1 MQPRQRRETVSPVLP
16 RRVNFMEGILLGR
29 EGSRWRGLAVMGE
42 FNPTMPTSKPLTAST
57 DLTWA
62 RGLAVAR
69 ARGDGRIQSDDAHI
83 ETAHRQHGSYL
94 GARARGG
101 AGSRWRGL
109 AVIGEFS
116 PTMPTPNPLTA
127 SPDLTWARGLAVA
140 RARGD
145 GRIQSDDAHI
155 ETAHREPGSY
165 LGARARGGAGSRW
178 RGLAVMGE
186 FSPTMP
192 TSKPLTASPDLTWAR
207 GLAVARARGDGRIQ
221 SDDAHIETAHR
232 EPACPRNPAPP
243 PPASGRLH
251 FRTGAAIHDS
261 AGDST
266 AAAGG

>member
-83 ETAHRQHGSYL
+83 ETAHREPGSYL
-94 GARARGG
+94 GSRARGG
-101 AGSRWRGL
+101 AGSRWWEISVRRC
-109 AVIGEFS
+109 
-116 PTMPTPNPLTA
+116 PHRNRPTPATILLGRA
-127 SPDLTWARGLAVA
+127 GSRGRGLAVA

-155 ETAHREPGSY
+155 ETAHRQPGSY
-165 LGARARGGAGSRW
+165 LGARARGGA
-178 RGLAVMGE
+178 
-186 FSPTMP
+186 
-192 TSKPLTASPDLTWAR
+192 
-207 GLAVARARGDGRIQ
+207 
-221 SDDAHIETAHR
+221 
-232 EPACPRNPAPP
+232 
-243 PPASGRLH
+243 
-251 FRTGAAIHDS
+251 
-261 AGDST
+261 
-266 AAAGG
+266 